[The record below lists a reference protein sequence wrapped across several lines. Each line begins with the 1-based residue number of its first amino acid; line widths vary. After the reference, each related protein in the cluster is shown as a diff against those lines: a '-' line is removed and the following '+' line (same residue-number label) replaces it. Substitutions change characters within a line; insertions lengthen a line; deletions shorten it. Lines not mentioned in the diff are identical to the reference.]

1 MDNREWIRAV
11 FVYMLEAS
19 VVLGLRLGWEVLPL
33 QFCLP
38 ELTQDGKALEL
49 REGGQMKAV
58 VVEEVVQDHAS
69 LLTAVGEVMHVG
81 IRHPQELR

>member
-1 MDNREWIRAV
+1 MTHEWVPLAMDNREWIRAV

-38 ELTQDGKALEL
+38 ELA
-49 REGGQMKAV
+49 
-58 VVEEVVQDHAS
+58 
-69 LLTAVGEVMHVG
+69 
-81 IRHPQELR
+81 